1 MINWLAIWLGVFIY
15 LETVLRVSTQGQVF
29 EWGLMFGSLFGF
41 VFILLFNSF
50 IFSFKKAKTK
60 RIINRFIILF
70 VCLMFASQVVYFHM
84 MRTFYTVY
92 SAGNAIEV
100 MEFFKEAMQGV
111 MNNWKSVCLMLLPF
125 IASWLKILPKHEDG
139 RLTTKQLLLM
149 GLSAIVIQSTAIG
162 IVNLGERGENS
173 PYSLYYSMHYPE
185 FAVHNLGLTTY
196 MRLDAQ
202 RNLLGWSPELET
214 VSELETVEIID
225 ASTDVSTEAST
236 EASAEAST
244 EVTSEI
250 PVAFNQLDIDFE
262 ALIENENNET
272 LLEMHRYFQKV
283 EPTKQNTYTG
293 KYKDFNVIF
302 ITAEGLSHLAIR
314 PDVTPTLYKMVH
326 EGIQFTNFY
335 TALWGVSTTDGE
347 YVATTSLIPKSGVW
361 SFRQSRNN
369 ALPFVLGNQ
378 LKGQDYVTKAYHNH
392 TYTYY
397 DRDLTHPN
405 MGYDY
410 KGVGNGLEI
419 TETWPE
425 SDLEM
430 MAVTVPE
437 YVDAQRFHAYY
448 MTVSGHMYYSFKD
461 NFIAS
466 KNRQVVEN
474 LPYSSQAKAYLA
486 TQVEFDLAMANLL
499 SQLEEAGKLE
509 NTLIAISADH
519 YPYGLDH
526 ETIEE
531 LNGGAVDKHFE
542 LYRNAFIL
550 YSPGMTPE
558 VVDKPA
564 SSLDILPTLSNL
576 LGLNYDSRLM
586 MGRDIF
592 SEADPLVIL
601 GNRSFITDLGS
612 YNTATGEFVRSD
624 KAADMDVE
632 QLNTY
637 RREISNEVNA
647 KFYYAEKIL
656 EQNYYEKVLE

>member
-1 MINWLAIWLGVFIY
+1 MMIIWIAIWLGVITY
-15 LETVLRVSTQGQVF
+15 LETILRLSTQGRVL
-29 EWGLMFGSLFGF
+29 EWGLMFSALFGF
-41 VFILLFNSF
+41 VFILLINGFVY
-50 IFSFKKAKTK
+50 SFKKAKTK
-60 RIINRFIILF
+60 RMINRVILLLISII
-70 VCLMFASQVVYFHM
+70 FASQVVYYHM

-111 MNNWKSVCLMLLPF
+111 MNNWIIVCLMLLPF
-125 IASWLKILPKHEDG
+125 IASWLKILPQHEEG
-139 RLTTKQLLLM
+139 RLTTKQFLVM
-149 GLSAIVIQSTAIG
+149 VVSAFIFQATAIG

-173 PYSLYYSMHYPE
+173 PYSLYYKMHYPE
-185 FAVHNLGLTTY
+185 FSVHNLGLATY

-202 RNLLGWSPELET
+202 RNLFGWSPELET
-214 VSELETVEIID
+214 VSELETVEIIEV
-225 ASTDVSTEAST
+225 STEVSATEAST
-236 EASAEAST
+236 EALTEATTT
-244 EVTSEI
+244 ET
-250 PVAFNQLDIDFE
+250 PVGYNKLDIDFD
-262 ALIENENNET
+262 ALIKAENSES
-272 LLEMHRYFQKV
+272 LIEMHRYFQTV
-283 EPTKQNTYTG
+283 EPTNQNAYTG

-378 LKGQDYVTKAYHNH
+378 LKSQNYVTKAYHNH

-419 TETWPE
+419 SETWPE

-474 LPYSSQAKAYLA
+474 LPYSNQAKAYLA
-486 TQVEFDLAMANLL
+486 TQVELDLAMANLL

-531 LNGGAVDKHFE
+531 LNGGSVDKHFE

-558 VVDKPA
+558 IIDKPA

-601 GNRSFITDLGS
+601 GNRSFITDMGR
-612 YNTATGEFVRSD
+612 YNTATGAFERSE
-624 KAADMDVE
+624 KAEDMDVE
-632 QLNTY
+632 TLNTY